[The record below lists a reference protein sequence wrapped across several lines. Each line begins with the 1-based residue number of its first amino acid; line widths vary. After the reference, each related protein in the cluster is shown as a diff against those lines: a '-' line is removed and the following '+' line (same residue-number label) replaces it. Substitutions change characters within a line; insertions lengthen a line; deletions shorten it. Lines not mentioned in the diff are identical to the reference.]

1 MKMKTCL
8 TTTFLVAAVFAAVL
22 PRAAGESVSYTPAA
36 GYFALPLKAG
46 SDNYVSLPLV
56 PKAAGFGTVSAAGRD
71 RVTIGSGRWN
81 AGQFRAKPGAPR
93 ASYVA
98 EFVTGP
104 LRGISYDVLDN
115 NSDTL
120 LLDMQGDDLTQHP
133 RGSVGFGDVV
143 RLRPLWTP
151 AAVFGD
157 AEANLQIAPKANA
170 SASGDTVILPDN
182 LNTGLNKP
190 PAAQLSF
197 IQNAGWRSAGGDQ
210 SANRADYPLV
220 PGQPMNIRRMAPQ
233 DTAVIT
239 LGHVARGPQAV
250 YVPDGGLGGN
260 DSLVALLH
268 PEPVVLQ
275 DSALMETT
283 PSVSGAFS
291 SSSNAIFRADELMS
305 FEGGTGTNQT
315 PERAF
320 YYLAGRGWR
329 EAGAPGMSAGQSLT
343 LEPGRAYLIRKKPG
357 SPGGDWMQQ
366 GQIPT
371 SP

>member
-1 MKMKTCL
+1 MNMKTCF
-8 TTTFLVAAVFAAVL
+8 TTPLLAAAMLAALL
-22 PRAAGESVSYTPAA
+22 PRAAGESVSFTPPA

-56 PKAAGFGTVSAAGRD
+56 PKVAGFGTVSAAGRD
-71 RVTIGSGRWN
+71 RLTIGSRRWN
-81 AGQFRAKPGAPR
+81 AGQFRPKAGAPR
-93 ASYVA
+93 SSFVA
-98 EFVTGP
+98 EFVTGE

-115 NSDTL
+115 NTDTL
-120 LLDMQGDDLTQHP
+120 LLDTQGDDLTQHP
-133 RGSVGFGDVV
+133 RGSVAFGDVV

-157 AEANLQIAPKANA
+157 AEENLQIAPKASA
-170 SASGDTVILPDN
+170 SAAGDSVILPDH

-220 PGQPMNIRRMAPQ
+220 PGQPMNIRRMATE

-250 YVPDGGLGGN
+250 YVPDGGAGGN
-260 DSLVALLH
+260 DSLIALLH

-275 DSALMETT
+275 DSALIETNQ
-283 PSVSGAFS
+283 SASGAFS
-291 SSSNAIFRADELMS
+291 SSSNSIFRADELMS
-305 FEGGTGTNQT
+305 FGSGTGTNQT
-315 PERAF
+315 PQRAF
-320 YYLAGRGWR
+320 YHLAGRGWR

-343 LEPGRAYLIRKKPG
+343 LEPGRAYLIRKRPG

-366 GQIPT
+366 GQ
-371 SP
+371 SPATP